1 MLTDLLYRLRSL
13 FRRGKVEAEVDEEL
27 RFHYEHQIEKLIAT
41 GLTHDEAT
49 RQARLLVGGAEQL
62 KEECRD
68 ARGVQLFENFV
79 RDLRYSLRM
88 LRKSP
93 GFTVVAVLTLALG
106 IGANTAI
113 FSVIDSVLLS
123 PLPYPDPDRL
133 VTIKQNDSLRN
144 IDDIRQQ
151 TKTLVHGGG
160 VTIERMD
167 FTGGPEPLQIRAA
180 YTNAGLLETLGVAPM
195 LGRIISPEEDVK
207 GGPHNMVITHRF
219 WREFLGADPNVLGRS
234 LTLNGSRYSVIG
246 VMPANFALP
255 EDETDVLVSLW
266 VAYPEAAPFRGVHFM
281 HTYWRLNS
289 GVTLEQAQADITG
302 IADRLAKEYPDTE
315 GMRQKTLLPLHQFLV
330 GDIRPALLVLFGAV
344 GLVFLIACANFAG
357 LLTARAIAHR
367 QEFVLRASLGAA
379 RSRLLVQAITESVVL
394 SLLGGALGLAL
405 AKWGTSLLVSLE
417 PDALDR
423 FRGIQMDARLFAF
436 IFAISLLT
444 GIVFGLIPA
453 LGATSGNAADSL
465 KESGRGTTA
474 GKLSHAFRNALVA
487 AEFALALILL
497 VSAGLMI
504 KGFARLQSVNPGFN
518 PRDLLTMHLQLPITR
533 YDKIPQQT
541 AFRRELLV
549 RLNQLPGVQ
558 AAMVTDLP
566 FGGNFLDH
574 RFAIDGRP
582 PVPVGNE
589 PVVQTLSVMGDY
601 FDVMQIPIVAG
612 RGLTN
617 SDRENQPLVAVV
629 SEELVRRFFPNENPV
644 GARID
649 FARTNEPHQWMTI
662 VGVARD
668 VKHGGLN
675 EPPEATMYAPFAQSD
690 ESWRRWMSLVV
701 RQRGL
706 AEPSG
711 LIAEV
716 KQQVWAIDNQIPV
729 SEIRSMDD
737 WMSVSLARQRFNMLL
752 LGLFAGLAML
762 LAAVGIY
769 GTMAYRVSQRTNE
782 IGIHIALGAQRADVL
797 RLVLGDGAKLAL
809 AGIAVGIAGAAAVT
823 RVMTSL
829 LFEVTPTD
837 PATFALTTL
846 LLATVALVA
855 CYIPA
860 RRAMRVDPMV
870 ALRYE

>member
-13 FRRGKVEAEVDEEL
+13 FRRAKVESEMDDEM
-27 RFHYEHQIEKLIAT
+27 RFHYDHQVEKLLAT
-41 GLTHDEAT
+41 GVAPAEAL
-49 RQARLLVGGAEQL
+49 RQARLLIGGTEQL

-68 ARGVQLFENFV
+68 ARGVQFVENFL

-93 GFTVVAVLTLALG
+93 GFAIVAVLTLALG

-133 VTIKQNDSLRN
+133 VAAKQNDSLRN
-144 IDDIRQQ
+144 IDDILRQ
-151 TKTLVHGGG
+151 TKTLAHGGG

-167 FTGGPEPLQIRAA
+167 YTGGPEPLQIRAA
-180 YTNAGLLETLGVAPM
+180 YVNAGLLETLGVAPM
-195 LGRIISPEEDVK
+195 LGRLISPDEDVK
-207 GGPHNMVITHRF
+207 GGPHNMVITHHF
-219 WREFLGADPNVLGRS
+219 WREFLGADPNVIGRS
-234 LTLNGSRYSVIG
+234 LALNGNRYTVIG
-246 VMPANFALP
+246 VMPPTFALP
-255 EDETDVLVSLW
+255 EDDTDIFVSLW
-266 VAYPEAAPFRGVHFM
+266 VAYPAAAPFRGVHFM
-281 HTYWRLNS
+281 RTYWRLNP
-289 GVTLEQAQADITG
+289 GVTLDQAQADISG
-302 IADRLAKEYPDTE
+302 IAGHLAKQYPDTE
-315 GMRQKTLLPLHQFLV
+315 GKRQKTLVPLHQFLV
-330 GDIRPALLVLFGAV
+330 GDIRPALLILFGAV

-357 LLTARAIAHR
+357 LLTARAIARR
-367 QEFVLRASLGAA
+367 QEFVLRASLGAGRA
-379 RSRLLVQAITESVVL
+379 RLLTQAITESVVL
-394 SLLGGALGLAL
+394 SLLGGAIGLVL
-405 AKWGTSLLVSLE
+405 AKWGTALLVSLE
-417 PDALDR
+417 PTVLDR
-423 FRGIQMDARLFAF
+423 FRGIQMDTRLFLF
-436 IFAISLLT
+436 IFGISLLT

-453 LGATSGNAADSL
+453 LGATRGNAADAL
-465 KESGRGTTA
+465 KESGRGNTA
-474 GKLSHAFRNALVA
+474 GRFSHAFRNGLVA

-497 VSAGLMI
+497 VAAGLMI
-504 KGFARLQSVNPGFN
+504 KGFGRLQSVSPGFN
-518 PRDLLTMHLQLPITR
+518 PSELMTMHLQLPITR

-541 AFRRELLV
+541 AFRRELLT
-549 RLNQLPGVQ
+549 RLNGISGVQ

-566 FGGNFLDH
+566 FTGSFLDH
-574 RFAIDGRP
+574 RFVIDGHP

-589 PVVQTLSVMGDY
+589 SVVQTLSVMGDY
-601 FDVMQIPIVAG
+601 FGVMQIPLLAG
-612 RGLTN
+612 RGLTEA
-617 SDRENQPLVAVV
+617 DRENQPLVTIV
-629 SEELVRRFFPNENPV
+629 SEEFVRRFLPNENPL

-649 FARTNEPHQWMTI
+649 FARTNEAHQWMTI

-668 VKHGGLN
+668 VKHGTLN
-675 EPPEATMYAPFAQSD
+675 EPPEATMYSPFAQAD
-690 ESWRRWMSLVV
+690 EPWRRWMSVVV

-706 AEPSG
+706 AESSG

-752 LGLFAGLAML
+752 LGLFAGLALL

-782 IGIHIALGAQRADVL
+782 IGIHIALGAQRTDVL
-797 RLVLGDGAKLAL
+797 KLVLGDGAKLAL
-809 AGIAVGIAGAAAVT
+809 TGIAVGVVGAAAVT
-823 RVMTSL
+823 RVMGSL
-829 LFEVTPTD
+829 LFAVTPTD
-837 PATFALTTL
+837 PATFIITTL
-846 LLATVALVA
+846 LLAAVGLAA

>member
-13 FRRGKVEAEVDEEL
+13 FRREKVEAEMDDEL
-27 RFHYEHQIEKLIAT
+27 RFHYERQIEKLNAT
-41 GLTHDEAT
+41 GFTRDEST
-49 RQARLLVGGAEQL
+49 RQARLLVGGTEQL

-68 ARGVQLFENFV
+68 ARGVQFLENFL
-79 RDLRYSLRM
+79 RDLRYSIRM

-93 GFTVVAVLTLALG
+93 GFTMVAVLTLALG

-123 PLPYPDPDRL
+123 PLPYPEPDRL
-133 VTIKQNDSLRN
+133 VTVKQNDSLRN

-151 TKTLVHGGG
+151 TKTLIRGGG

-167 FTGGPEPLQIRAA
+167 YTGGPEPVQIRAA
-180 YTNAGLLETLGVAPM
+180 YVNSGLLETLGVSPM
-195 LGRIISPEEDVK
+195 LGRLISPDEDVK
-207 GGPHNMVITHRF
+207 GGPHNMVVTHRF
-219 WREFLGADPNVLGRS
+219 WQEFLGADPNVLGRS
-234 LTLNGSRYSVIG
+234 LALNGNRYSIVG

-255 EDETDVLVSLW
+255 EDDTDIFVSLW

-281 HTYWRLNS
+281 RTYWRLNP
-289 GVTLEQAQADITG
+289 GVRLDQAQADLSG
-302 IADRLAKEYPDTE
+302 IAGRLAKQYPDTE
-315 GMRQKTLLPLHQFLV
+315 GNRRKTLVPLHQWLV

-357 LLTARAIAHR
+357 LLTARAIARR
-367 QEFVLRASLGAA
+367 QEFVLRVSLGAG
-379 RSRLLVQAITESVVL
+379 RSRLIVQAITESVVL
-394 SLLGGALGLAL
+394 SLLGGAMGLAL

-417 PDALDR
+417 PAALDR

-436 IFAISLLT
+436 IFTISLLT
-444 GIVFGLIPA
+444 GIVVGLIPA
-453 LGATSGNAADSL
+453 LGATSGNAAHSL
-465 KESGRGTTA
+465 KESGRGNTA
-474 GKLSHAFRNALVA
+474 GKFSHAFRNGLVI

-497 VSAGLMI
+497 VAAGLMI
-504 KGFARLQSVNPGFN
+504 KGFARLQSVSPGFN
-518 PRDLLTMHLQLPITR
+518 PSDLMTMHLQLPITR

-541 AFRRELLV
+541 AFRRELLG
-549 RLNQLPGVQ
+549 RLNGLPGVQ

-566 FGGNFLDH
+566 FGGNYLDH
-574 RFAIDGRP
+574 RFVIDGHP
-582 PVPVGNE
+582 PIPVGNE
-589 PVVQTLSVMGDY
+589 PTVQTLSVMGDY
-601 FDVMQIPIVAG
+601 FAVMQIPILAG
-612 RGLTN
+612 RGLTEM
-617 SDRENQPLVAVV
+617 DRENQLLVAVV

-649 FARTNEPHQWMTI
+649 FARTNEPHHWMTI
-662 VGVARD
+662 IGVARD
-668 VKHGGLN
+668 VKHGTLN

-690 ESWRRWMSLVV
+690 EPWRRWMSLVV

-706 AEPSG
+706 AQSSG

-716 KQQVWAIDNQIPV
+716 KQQVWEIDNQIPI

-782 IGIHIALGAQRADVL
+782 IGIHMALGAQRTDVL
-797 RLVLGDGAKLAL
+797 KLVLGDGAKLAL
-809 AGIAVGIAGAAAVT
+809 AGIAVGIVGAAAIT
-823 RVMTSL
+823 RVMASL

-846 LLATVALVA
+846 LLAAVALAA